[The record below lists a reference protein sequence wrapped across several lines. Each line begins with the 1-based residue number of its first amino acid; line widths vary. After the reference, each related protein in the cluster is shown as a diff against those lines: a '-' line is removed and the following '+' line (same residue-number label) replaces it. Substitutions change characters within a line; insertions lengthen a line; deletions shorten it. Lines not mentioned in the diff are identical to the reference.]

1 MAVFMAS
8 LREFKEDMTEEVT
21 RIASKWSRQDQP
33 CILKRSGRVMR
44 CKWPSVEEVVEHVKE
59 TMWLLQS
66 MQGPKVAAAIDSEGQ
81 AHKDLA
87 DRSEHGWAT
96 VAKHETDKLVFDS
109 EDEKRITR
117 AEKEAQKKAIA
128 RKKLKPAA
136 TTTTEDL
143 VYSTARSTG
152 TGAASGPRTRL
163 IGPCFTCGQP
173 GHLRCYCSELVK
185 SPSVGV

>member
-1 MAVFMAS
+1 MAAV
-8 LREFKEDMTEEVT
+8 LKEMTEV
-21 RIASKWSRQDQP
+21 QDLLIQ
-33 CILKRSGRVMR
+33 RVR
-44 CKWPSVEEVVEHVKE
+44 LIK
-59 TMWLLQS
+59 
-66 MQGPKVAAAIDSEGQ
+66 I
-81 AHKDLA
+81 A

-96 VAKHETDKLVFDS
+96 VAEYETDKLALDS

-117 AEKEAQKKAIA
+117 AEEEAQKKAIA

-136 TTTTEDL
+136 TTTTESEDP

-173 GHLRCYCSELVK
+173 GHLRRYCPKELVN
-185 SPSVGV
+185 SP